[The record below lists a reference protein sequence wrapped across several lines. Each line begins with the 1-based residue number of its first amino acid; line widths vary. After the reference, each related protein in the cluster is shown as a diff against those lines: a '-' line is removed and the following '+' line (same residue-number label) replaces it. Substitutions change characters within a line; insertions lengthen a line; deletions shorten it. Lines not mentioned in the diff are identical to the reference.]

1 MNENFLPEA
10 HLCGLMPFIPQ
21 QHRFLFSSITS
32 MSEWLSGSKDL
43 KLLTSQMK
51 QKIIS
56 EAGPGG
62 MDLWLVIL
70 ATCELKAGGQEK
82 RSYKEMGR
90 KARRSGALWIGDVEG
105 CCNLSNTSSIAW
117 MDPSLLCSPD
127 ESNRPEESPACT
139 AFHTLW
145 SFQY

>member
-10 HLCGLMPFIPQ
+10 HLCSLMPFILQ
-21 QHRFLFSSITS
+21 QHRFLFFVHYLYVRVTFRLQR
-32 MSEWLSGSKDL
+32 SETINIPDETENHQWGW
-43 KLLTSQMK
+43 
-51 QKIIS
+51 
-56 EAGPGG
+56 AWRHGP
-62 MDLWLVIL
+62 VIL

-145 SFQY
+145 PFQY